1 MPLLQLSQGHCQYF
15 FPSLFLSPSLLFPIT
30 PTVLRPHLSFFH
42 LGRIEREGR
51 AALSLPKTL
60 PPHHFLLIWFE
71 GSTHLPLPPPFPPL
85 LRLPVFLLT
94 FPEKS
99 KFTPPP
105 RKTSFLLLLNHFSN
119 SSHKCLTRSVW
130 DFQQHPS
137 FVFVSCLWGFTK
149 ASLEGWRHTQ
159 AFTFIYCCYVGE
171 EMTHDVRWTS
181 SSLLVYWFIG
191 LFVKSAGYYPCSTCL
206 LQQHCTYNKD
216 DGLTERHDG
225 LN

>member
-1 MPLLQLSQGHCQYF
+1 MRLSRGDDLTSPMVRISSLKHHLLSSFSFCPHCFSCILFSFTSMPLLQLSQGHCQYF

-105 RKTSFLLLLNHFSN
+105 KKN
-119 SSHKCLTRSVW
+119 
-130 DFQQHPS
+130 
-137 FVFVSCLWGFTK
+137 
-149 ASLEGWRHTQ
+149 
-159 AFTFIYCCYVGE
+159 
-171 EMTHDVRWTS
+171 
-181 SSLLVYWFIG
+181 
-191 LFVKSAGYYPCSTCL
+191 
-206 LQQHCTYNKD
+206 
-216 DGLTERHDG
+216 
-225 LN
+225 